1 MNKEEIESEI
11 GRTVLRTLGFI
22 QGAFL
27 LLFISSP
34 FVWIWHSWSL
44 SWKLAFSGLIGIL
57 LVKFIYKI
65 AKQTISEAVDEC
77 LKQLE
82 SDKPKSS
89 FQQRLAE
96 MQNRS
101 KN

>member
-1 MNKEEIESEI
+1 MNKKEIESEI
-11 GRTVLRTLGFI
+11 GRNLLRILGFI
-22 QGAFL
+22 QGCFL
-27 LLFISSP
+27 LLLILSP
-34 FVWIWHSWSL
+34 FVWIWHSGAL
-44 SWKLAFSGLIGIL
+44 SWKLALTGLIGVL

-65 AKQTISEAVDEC
+65 AKQTISEAVDQC